1 MSARPS
7 VVVVDG
13 NPQDVVPIA
22 RRCPDD
28 VPDRPYEL
36 QGQTF
41 AAVVD
46 DWAVA
51 ASVLRVLS
59 RGADAVV
66 RIDLA
71 DDAVFRDALARVAD
85 ISSPVRPGLDA
96 EQRALLDLL
105 ASGLTAGEAARR
117 LGMSL
122 RTAHRRL
129 SAARTLLGVGH
140 NAEAV
145 RGSATTADDPATASL
160 RSRRRGR
167 AGHP

>member
-7 VVVVDG
+7 VVVVAG
-13 NPQDVVPIA
+13 NPQDIVPIA

-28 VPDRPYEL
+28 VPDRPFGL
-36 QGQTF
+36 HGQTF

-46 DWAVA
+46 DSAVA
-51 ASVLRVLS
+51 AAVLRLLS

-71 DDAVFRDALARVAD
+71 DDAVFRDALARVAVV
-85 ISSPVRPGLDA
+85 SAPARPRLDA

-105 ASGLTAGEAARR
+105 ANGLTAGEAARR

-140 NAEAV
+140 NTEAV
-145 RGSATTADDPATASL
+145 RGSAGTRWPEGRIAATPLRDPA
-160 RSRRRGR
+160 
-167 AGHP
+167 